1 MILMVRLDD
10 VHDWGMNVDGKWSW
24 HARELWMRGVRR
36 GRDMVWF
43 LRCWVLSVSNP
54 PWVKTGSR
62 DGDFW
67 KEHL

>member
-43 LRCWVLSVSNP
+43 LEMLGFIG
-54 PWVKTGSR
+54 T
-62 DGDFW
+62 
-67 KEHL
+67 